1 MGKTKDENAPVGD
14 TAEINALIKQAR
26 DEALD
31 KNESYE
37 VVPIEHTEEVN

>member
-1 MGKTKDENAPVGD
+1 MDNIKDSPPVGGA
-14 TAEINALIKQAR
+14 TEINALIKQAR

-37 VVPIEHTEEVN
+37 IVPIESVEEAK